1 MDEEVLQILSQVP
14 PFSKLSKEDLQKIAE
29 NIAVI
34 NYPQGF
40 TLSQQGKTTL
50 EHIFI
55 INQGELE
62 LFYKTEK
69 EKILSSE
76 LKSGEV
82 FGGISI
88 LMNGGL
94 SVRTVKVK
102 QDSSFYVLP
111 KEAFLDICNRSKI
124 FYKFFVDAFSE
135 RMVDESYASVIAA
148 AQARHFIAEV
158 APFTFLP
165 DEELERIASKLTII
179 HYPQDTVIC
188 VQGQSRVDRLYI
200 IQKGA
205 AERYYEERNEKRL
218 RGLLGERDIFGG
230 ISMLL
235 NDLIAVRTLRT
246 TEDSYFYALPQKY
259 FFKICSKYNAFS
271 EYFTDTFGKRMLD
284 RSYAA
289 IVANNISPSV
299 DALPFL
305 NQPVSSIY
313 SQNLVFC
320 DEGSSVQDAAALMS
334 RRRCSSIFVRQTD
347 GEYTGVVTDN
357 DFRNKVIAK
366 GYDIKKPISEIMSSP
381 LTSISDQA
389 LIFEALMAMMQNNI
403 KHLAVTDLNEK
414 VVGVVTNQDLLTAQG
429 QSPFFLLREISSANT
444 LESIVAKQQQLP
456 KIIQHLINSGAKAKH
471 LNRFIT
477 TVSDAVL
484 EKLIDFALQELGP
497 PPAKFVFM
505 ILGSE
510 GRMEQTLKTDQDNAI
525 VFEDVP
531 KTQVKT
537 VKKYF
542 LSFGEKI
549 CTWLDQ
555 AGYAFCEGDIMAKNP
570 KWCQPLAKWKAYF
583 SAWIHTAE
591 AEALLQSSIFFDF
604 RGAYGSLKIIE
615 QLRKFLFESLVGWPG
630 FFRHLAEN
638 ALYFKPPIGF
648 FRNFVVES
656 KGEHRDAFDIKHA
669 MMPIVDYA
677 RIYALH
683 NRIEETNTLER
694 LHQLNIKNVMSWDS
708 YNEIEQA
715 YSFLMQLRF
724 VRQISAVIDE
734 KTKPDNYINPKK
746 LSGIEQ
752 KMLKEIFK
760 KIESFQSKLAFD
772 FTGMA

>member
-1 MDEEVLQILSQVP
+1 M
-14 PFSKLSKEDLQKIAE
+14 KR
-29 NIAVI
+29 
-34 NYPQGF
+34 
-40 TLSQQGKTTL
+40 
-50 EHIFI
+50 
-55 INQGELE
+55 
-62 LFYKTEK
+62 
-69 EKILSSE
+69 
-76 LKSGEV
+76 GEV

-88 LMNGGL
+88 LMNSGL

-111 KEAFLDICNRSKI
+111 KKIFLDICNRNNS

-135 RMVDESYASVIAA
+135 RMIDESYASVIAA
-148 AQARHFIAEV
+148 AQARHFLADV

-165 DEELERIASKLTII
+165 DEELERIASKLIII
-179 HYPQDTVIC
+179 HYPKDTVIC
-188 VQGQSRVDRLYI
+188 VQGQTRVDKLYI
-200 IQKGA
+200 IQQGA

-218 RGLLGERDIFGG
+218 RGLLGEGEIFGG

-259 FFKICSKYNAFS
+259 FFKICGKYNAFS

-289 IVANNISPSV
+289 IVANNISPSI

-320 DEGSSVQDAAALMS
+320 DESSSVLDAAALMS

-366 GYDIKKPISEIMSSP
+366 GYDINKPISEIMSSP
-381 LTSISDQA
+381 LKSISDQA
-389 LIFEALMAMMQNNI
+389 LIFEALMAMMQNNV
-403 KHLAVTDLNEK
+403 KHLAVTDSNDS
-414 VVGVVTNQDLLTAQG
+414 VVGVVTNQDLLSAQG
-429 QSPFFLLREISSANT
+429 QSPFFLLREISTANS
-444 LESIVAKQQQLP
+444 LEAVVAKQQQLP

-484 EKLIDFALQELGP
+484 EKLINFALEELGP
-497 PPAKFVFM
+497 PPVKFVFM

-531 KTQVKT
+531 KSQVKS
-537 VKKYF
+537 VQKYF

-555 AGYAFCEGDIMAKNP
+555 AGYAFCEGEIMAKNP

-615 QLRKFLFESLVGWPG
+615 QLRNFLYESLVGWPG

-677 RIYALH
+677 RIYSLH
-683 NRIEETNTLER
+683 NKIDETNTLER
-694 LHQLNIKNVMSWDS
+694 LHQLNIKNVLSWDS

-734 KTKPDNYINPKK
+734 KAKPDNYINPNK

-772 FTGMA
+772 FTGLG